1 MSDQRSPVITVV
13 IDDLGIQS
21 DLTDR
26 AIKLDSFVALSF
38 LPYSS
43 DVIWQSTLARAAGHE
58 ILLHMPMEPLS
69 RSNDP
74 GPNALFI
81 DLELHEMLSRLRWAF
96 DKVPYAIGLNNHM
109 GSRFTADENSMAT
122 VIGEMKARDLLLL
135 DSRTTP
141 KSIAADLADRRDLEN
156 LRRDVFLDNDRS
168 KDAIQAQL
176 RLLEKIALERGSG
189 IAIGHPYPETFDV
202 LEKWFNDA
210 RSRGFSLVP
219 ITQLAKLTNDRKR

>member
-1 MSDQRSPVITVV
+1 MSDQRFPVIAVV

-26 AIKLDSFVALSF
+26 AIELDSFVALSF

-74 GPNALFI
+74 GPNALFV
-81 DLELHEMLSRLRWAF
+81 DLELHEMLGRLRWAF
-96 DKVPYAIGLNNHM
+96 EKVPHAVGLNNHM
-109 GSRFTADENSMAT
+109 GSRFTADVNGMAT
-122 VIGEMKARDLLLL
+122 VIGEMKVRNLILL

-141 KSIAADLADRRDLEN
+141 KSVATDVADRRNLKN

-168 KDAIQAQL
+168 KSAIQVQL
-176 RLLEKIALERGSG
+176 KLLEKIAVERGSG
-189 IAIGHPYPETFDV
+189 IAIGHPYAETFDV
-202 LEKWFNDA
+202 LQEWFSDA
-210 RSRGFSLVP
+210 RSRGFSLIP
-219 ITQLAKLTNDRKR
+219 ITELAKLKNDRER